1 MGRGNERKWTKQ
13 AIRDEYRT
21 HAGPRVAD
29 RVAEVMERAEQAGR
43 LHFGSGTSTPA
54 LGILGDCGEQILSI
68 REHFQGRHEGRI
80 SAFLRP
86 SVWASEAQREVA
98 CSRLHAIAKL
108 GADFDRIGSVD
119 VTDLT
124 RLSDDEYAE
133 FLALLDWLGPLRAVT
148 APDAI

>member
-21 HAGPRVAD
+21 HASPLVAGRVT
-29 RVAEVMERAEQAGR
+29 EVMERLEHTGR
-43 LHFGSGTSTPA
+43 LHFGKGTSTPA
-54 LGILGDCGEQILSI
+54 FGILGDRGEQILSI
-68 REHFQGRHEGRI
+68 REHFRGRYEGRI
-80 SAFLRP
+80 SVFLRP
-86 SVWASEAQREVA
+86 GVWASKAQREEA
-98 CSRLHAIAKL
+98 CSRLHAIAKP